1 VNDTESSKGTLARA
15 RRPAR
20 VTHTPREVTVARV
33 DRDARSRLVT
43 IVARVVVRSRA
54 RADNDARKGGGGS
67 VARAHRFIII
77 GADAAAGA
85 CVSDRPNGD

>member
-20 VTHTPREVTVARV
+20 VTHTLREVTVARV

-54 RADNDARKGGGGS
+54 RADNDARKGGGA